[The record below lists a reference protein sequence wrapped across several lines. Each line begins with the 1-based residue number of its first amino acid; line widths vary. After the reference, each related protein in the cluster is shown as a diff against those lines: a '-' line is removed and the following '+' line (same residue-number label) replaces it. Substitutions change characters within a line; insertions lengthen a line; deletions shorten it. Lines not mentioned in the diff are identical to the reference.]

1 MAHYGNLI
9 IVSGPS
15 GAGKSMLAASALQ
28 TIPHLNFSISYT
40 TRAPRQGERDGRE
53 YYFVSQDDFE
63 SLIGRNDLLE
73 WAKVYGNYYGTS
85 WKYVDDLLQKGE
97 DVLLDIDVQG
107 ARSVRQR
114 RPASISIFILPPSLA
129 ILRDRLESRSL
140 DKDYVI
146 EQRLEIACN
155 EIAHYHEYEYLIVN
169 EDFSIASR
177 ELQAIILAARCRM
190 AARAESAKAILA
202 TFGGMDAEYS

>member
-1 MAHYGNLI
+1 
-9 IVSGPS
+9 
-15 GAGKSMLAASALQ
+15 MLAASALQ